1 LKNDHQHRWPGLRAE
16 FDRFI
21 KEETDDR
28 ILQLRKKPLPAL
40 GKTAILSNNLP

>member
-1 LKNDHQHRWPGLRAE
+1 MTTNEHRWQGLQAE

-28 ILQLRKKPLPAL
+28 ILPAAAKTTSGAGEKLPF
-40 GKTAILSNNLP
+40 